1 MYYLLKHTKENAMSL
16 PIENCEKCRVL
27 LWLESTIRVQSI
39 YACLPNIS
47 LQCFVG
53 RCRGEA
59 EVNPALA

>member
-39 YACLPNIS
+39 NVLLAVA
-47 LQCFVG
+47 VG
-53 RCRGEA
+53 RRK
-59 EVNPALA
+59 